1 MLVFLDIS
9 YVIVY
14 HDSMGTSERDVVRAI
29 TKLTDP
35 EGRSQ
40 TARALIE
47 ARKERKDS
55 AEIVRRQ
62 REAEEKT
69 AELVSELQVVE
80 EKKTAELLAR
90 QRSALARMHSL
101 FGGKDVRVS
110 QLESEVTAITEQTA
124 SLQQE
129 LSALRRELDRVAE
142 RHASIPNPAD
152 LLRGYYESQASTPL
166 SLEQKQDLLKPE
178 RISNLSTEE
187 YIALWRKLNPYF
199 LTHVTRQGFRD
210 HNMMLFHSA
219 GMREYHNG
227 FIGALRDAR
236 QLRSPMVVRELPDR
250 SEASVEQWLEDIL
263 VLGSE
268 EAALQALEHRFH
280 ISFADTPRY
289 PDSTSIHFAA
299 QDVAHQYYGAE
310 RGNEVFFVFPTDVIA
325 SQYDFAFHGGR
336 HEFTRPQSELKW
348 NDVFVWPSDIEQGNI
363 PLDTGFVFLPS
374 ETRVDPETG
383 SKYASEVRVANGKET
398 RLLIEDMSLVRKVV
412 ELPNSFSAVGRL
424 TQKLITVRSASDA
437 WGVEEALDA
446 LREVI
451 PEALRG
457 VGMTD
462 DTARTVAVA
471 LLDRFRYEESLFSEQ
486 VVKDVL
492 EDSGALYLR
501 PKETISAKRF
511 WQDWFAA
518 NPESAPKHVVFYDGD
533 PTTSVFRFLASNG
546 IGRADTSET
555 HGKLLGFADRYV
567 ADMHTD
573 PRAYRGQ
580 DELLEVCKKV
590 IAKRFATGSVS
601 REY

>member
-1 MLVFLDIS
+1 MVDFLDIS
-9 YVIVY
+9 PAIVY
-14 HDSMGTSERDVVRAI
+14 HDSMGTSERDAGRAI

-69 AELVSELQVVE
+69 AELVSELQAVE
-80 EKKTAELLAR
+80 KAKTAELLAR

-101 FGGKDVRVS
+101 FGGKDTRVS
-110 QLESEVTAITEQTA
+110 QLESEVAAITEESVA
-124 SLQQE
+124 LQEE
-129 LSALRRELDRVAE
+129 LSALRQELDRATE
-142 RHASIPNPAD
+142 RHVSIPKPAE
-152 LLRGYYESQASTPL
+152 LLRGYYESQSSTPL
-166 SLEQKQDLLKPE
+166 SLEQKRDLLKPE
-178 RISNLSTEE
+178 HISNLSTEE
-187 YIALWRKLNPYF
+187 YLALWRKLNPYF

-210 HNMMLFHSA
+210 HNMMLFHSF

-227 FIGALRDAR
+227 FIGALHDAR

-250 SEASVEQWLEDIL
+250 SEASVERWLEDL
-263 VLGSE
+263 FLLGSE
-268 EAALQALEHRFH
+268 EKALQALEDRYR
-280 ISFADTPRY
+280 ISFVDTPRY
-289 PDSTSIHFAA
+289 ADSSSIHFAA

-325 SQYDFAFHGGR
+325 SQYDFSFHGGR

-348 NDVFVWPSDIEQGNI
+348 NDVFVWPTDIERGNI

-374 ETRVDPETG
+374 ETQVDPETG
-383 SKYASEVRVANGKET
+383 SKYASEVGVVNGKET
-398 RLLIEDMSLVRKVV
+398 RVLKVDVSLVRKVV
-412 ELPNSFSAVGRL
+412 ELPKAFPAVGRL
-424 TQKLITVRSASDA
+424 TEKLLALRSNSNA
-437 WGVEEALDA
+437 WGFEETLDA

-451 PEALRG
+451 PEALLS

-462 DTARTVAVA
+462 DAARIVAVA
-471 LLDRFRYEESLFSEQ
+471 LLDRIRYEESLFSDQ
-486 VVKDVL
+486 VVKDIL

-501 PKETISAKRF
+501 PKETIPAKRF

-546 IGRADTSET
+546 IGRADTSAT

-580 DELLEVCKKV
+580 DELLEVSKKV
-590 IAKRFATGSVS
+590 IAKRFSTGSVS